1 MMKIKKEAIISLI
14 QSKFRNN
21 QALFADEIGI
31 TREYLNRLINNDSI
45 DIIDSPKLCNNF
57 ISYCI
62 NNNIDYDSFI
72 ILQ

>member
-1 MMKIKKEAIISLI
+1 MKIKKEAIEFLI

-21 QALFADEIGI
+21 QASFADEIGI
-31 TREYLNRLINNDSI
+31 TREYLNRLINDDST

-62 NNNIDYDSFI
+62 NNKIDYKRFI
-72 ILQ
+72 ILH